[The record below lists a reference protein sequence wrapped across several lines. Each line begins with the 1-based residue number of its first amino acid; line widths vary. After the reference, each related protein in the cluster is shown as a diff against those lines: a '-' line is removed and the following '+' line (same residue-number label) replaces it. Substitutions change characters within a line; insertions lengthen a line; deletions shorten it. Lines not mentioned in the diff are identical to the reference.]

1 MTHRILTIVLSFFLM
16 VSCSKDEQPS
26 AIPGTPTTM
35 SPEDGVMITSTAIEL
50 QAGGSIAESGD
61 DAEYDFYLGTDPE
74 NMTLTGSR
82 NIANLTPGVQYY
94 WKAVPY
100 TLTGNDKN
108 LGTPSPVR
116 SFYTTPSAFKGLVSD
131 NGETE
136 TAVVLKWT
144 KPANCKQVKITFTP
158 ECADVQQPIIIPGD
172 QESCVLTQL
181 LDFKTVTKSYVKY
194 TFTVEPTVTIG
205 DKDYTLNALTVDEIP
220 LNKKNNVRDAD
231 FNVYTLVKIGNQIW
245 LKENLRTKRLNDG
258 TELIKNTD
266 YVESSESDKYG
277 LYYSDNA
284 MYEGIYSVK
293 RNIEPKGFHVACLE
307 DWVTLFRYLG
317 ASEEETTF
325 TNFDEKYI
333 CTVSQVGSKLKS
345 GNGWESVNGID
356 GNGSNL
362 YNLTIL
368 PGGCFDID
376 RTANVSIG
384 KSGYFHA
391 IDKTET
397 SMYTYKL
404 RFDAESNGVYKVSPS
419 SHAHNYYYSSIRCV
433 KNAE

>member
-1 MTHRILTIVLSFFLM
+1 MTHRILTIALSLFLM

-61 DAEYDFYLGTDPE
+61 KIEYEFHLGTDPE
-74 NMTLTGSR
+74 NLTWTGTP

-100 TLTGNDKN
+100 TKTGNQIN
-108 LGTPSPVR
+108 RGTPSPVR

-136 TAVVLKWT
+136 TAVILKWT
-144 KPANCKQVKITFTP
+144 KPDNCKQVKITFTP
-158 ECADVQQPIIIPGD
+158 ACADVQQPIIIPGD

-181 LDFKTVTKSYVKY
+181 LDFKTETKSYVKY
-194 TFTVEPTVTIG
+194 TFTVEPTVTMG
-205 DKDYTLNALTVDEIP
+205 DKDHTLNPLTIEEIP
-220 LNKKNNVRDAD
+220 LNKKLNTRDAD

-258 TELIKNTD
+258 TELIKNTE
-266 YVESSESDKYG
+266 YVEGSESDKYG
-277 LYYSDNA
+277 LYYSRAA
-284 MYEGIYSVK
+284 MYDGDYKI
-293 RNIEPKGFHVACLE
+293 RNIAPKGFHVAELE

-325 TNFDEKYI
+325 MNSHDEEYLCSI
-333 CTVSQVGSKLKS
+333 SQVGSKLKS
-345 GNGWESVNGID
+345 AEGWESVNGID
-356 GNGSNL
+356 GNGANL

-368 PGGCFDID
+368 PGGCYDMNI
-376 RTANVSIG
+376 TGNVSKG
-384 KSGYFHA
+384 KSGHFFA
-391 IDKTET
+391 ANIKEG
-397 SMYTYKL
+397 SKIPWRL
-404 RFDAESNGVYKVSPS
+404 RFDAASNGVYKNSET
-419 SHAHNYYYSSIRCV
+419 HDLDYSSVRCM